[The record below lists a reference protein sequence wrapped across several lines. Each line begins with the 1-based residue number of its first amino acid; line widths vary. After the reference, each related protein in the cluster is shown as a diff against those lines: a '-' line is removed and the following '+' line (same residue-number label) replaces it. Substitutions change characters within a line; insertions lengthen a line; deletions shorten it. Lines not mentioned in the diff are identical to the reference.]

1 MELLIFLVITNFLR
15 TVIIIV
21 AVYYGFKLFARYV
34 LPLLVDKG
42 VRNLHNKMQ
51 EQQRQ
56 QQRSG
61 RQQGEV
67 TIESNNRTGRNN
79 SQTKGEYVDFEEVE

>member
-15 TVIIIV
+15 TLFIIV
-21 AVYYGFKLFARYV
+21 IVYYGFKLFARYI
-34 LPLLVDKG
+34 LPSLVDKG

-61 RQQGEV
+61 RQQGDV
-67 TIESNNRTGRNN
+67 TIENKNKTGNQN
-79 SQTKGEYVDFEEVE
+79 SQIKGDYVDFEEVE